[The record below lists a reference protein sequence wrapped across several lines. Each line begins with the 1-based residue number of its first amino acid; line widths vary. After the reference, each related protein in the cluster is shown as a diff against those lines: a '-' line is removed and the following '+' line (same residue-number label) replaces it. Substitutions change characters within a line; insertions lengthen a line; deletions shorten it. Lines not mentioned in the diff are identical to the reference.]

1 MIDAV
6 RRFLFEQLDIRG
18 AMVALGNAWHEMQA
32 GRDDP
37 PAVTALLGQLAA
49 VTALIA
55 GNLKT
60 PGRLTFQLQ
69 GHGLVS
75 LLLVDCDEQLRLRGT
90 ARLRNGAAVSRQPTF
105 SGVVPPEP
113 ACFGVVPPEPTFSEL
128 LGDGQLVLTLQ
139 TNLGDPWQS
148 IVPLAGDSLG
158 EVFEH
163 YLAQSEQQPTRLYL
177 TADERFAGGLFLQKL
192 PESGGGDADGWN
204 RIRILADT
212 LQPAELAGS
221 VPTLL
226 MKLFPE
232 EDIRLF
238 DPRPVRYHCPRDEE
252 KVLAMLKSLGR
263 TEVEAALAEQ
273 GEIAVED
280 DICRQHYRYGPEV
293 VRRLFD

>member
-6 RRFLFEQLDIRG
+6 RRFLFERLDIRG
-18 AMVALGNAWHEMQA
+18 AVITLGNAWHEMHA

-37 PAVTALLGQLAA
+37 PAVTALLGELAA

-90 ARLRNGAAVSRQPTF
+90 ARLREGAAVPPQPTF
-105 SGVVPPEP
+105 K
-113 ACFGVVPPEPTFSEL
+113 EL

-139 TNLGDPWQS
+139 TGFGDPYQS
-148 IVPLAGDSLG
+148 IVPLSGGSIT

-163 YLAQSEQQPTRLYL
+163 YLEQSEQQPTRLTL
-177 TADERFAGGLFLQKL
+177 SADETFAGGLFLQKL
-192 PESGGGDADGWN
+192 PDSHGADAQDADGWN
-204 RIRILADT
+204 RIQILAGT
-212 LQPAELAGS
+212 LQPAELAEP

-263 TEVEAALAEQ
+263 DEVEAALAEQ
-273 GEIAVED
+273 GEIAIED
-280 DICRQHYRYGPEV
+280 DICRQHYRYGPDV